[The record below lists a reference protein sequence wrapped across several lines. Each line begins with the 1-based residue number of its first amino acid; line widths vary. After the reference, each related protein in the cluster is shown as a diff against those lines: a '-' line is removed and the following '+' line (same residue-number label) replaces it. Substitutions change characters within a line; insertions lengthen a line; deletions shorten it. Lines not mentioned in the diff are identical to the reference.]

1 MNTNLD
7 HSEKNE
13 LKISVKKGKTE
24 KKNVHNLSRG
34 WELFSNFKVSLPQ
47 SRLNIWISDKEAFSA
62 TNMGYL

>member
-24 KKNVHNLSRG
+24 KKMYIIYHGDGSFSPISR
-34 WELFSNFKVSLPQ
+34 
-47 SRLNIWISDKEAFSA
+47 
-62 TNMGYL
+62 